1 MRSPTISGDQYAR
14 EAFAFLAIGLLVISS
29 FYVVYIGSVETAQ
42 RQADLDMLNIRYGF
56 GRADEAETSIEDLI
70 AKVHTEA
77 FVASERKLL
86 IGGEGRLHTIMEMEM
101 SGDLPERIDTLLE
114 GLNTTTDNLIF
125 SRGELV
131 IEVFPVLAGID
142 SPVPWTSDDR
152 PNGTGPSDEGI
163 RCESLGTRTKV
174 TCSIIIS
181 DPYGSLRIDR
191 NVIYEEERASLSDLL
206 KSREHRVNDA
216 LNGGELQ
223 RTANYLLSA
232 MAQQKALMGYGRGL
246 DTASGNFYGDI
257 LTEDEIISYVELA
270 ITLTVQGHLRDIDGA
285 YLGNISENISASQG
299 AGGETMDLE
308 KVLLNTEGAY
318 DPASLA
324 LVGEGIGSEGNPPS
338 LTDMVRPLLYS
349 AIDQLVV
356 KLLSYFG
363 LYDMF
368 MEELGGL
375 SALMKATGNLI
386 NFASS
391 TILGKDIIRMG
402 EETAEDILIGPLIDA
417 GLEEEGSLTVMRE
430 SFPDEFSYEGK
441 AITCYPPVE
450 VPPYTTVVELHLT
463 DNSSDRIYLQDE
475 NGQVF
480 LKEDNPDRV
489 GTYYANGCDVYRVE
503 FESGMDPMD
512 PSFRP
517 VDLMRDDDFR
527 KQLVL
532 FLGDSS
538 LIKDEE
544 ERIRMEGEMILR
556 EAVDRAADILSG
568 VDDLWGE
575 LYQGWNET
583 TLSIDD
589 DLPPISRYINGS
601 LGPLREMLGLFT
613 SEALEM
619 IKDASFLSMIGG
631 MDEEIGSGAVGW
643 IYEVY
648 GLFTDRE
655 GELDRVSGE
664 LLSSYLT
671 GCVIPDI
678 SWELTGT
685 SRIPWDR
692 CIFPEGGAE
701 DIISVLEDRD
711 LLINMVDQDGLS
723 DLIRPAV
730 EVSLEIIR
738 DREFAPV
745 SENDMGGGVLTR
757 AILGLYDQGTRSGKI
772 TDMLEGAQEDM
783 ETLFFDLIEGT
794 LRSIEECAVA
804 PLRVL
809 GTRTFMP
816 SPCDGAILPRSW
828 DGGVLFDDT
837 INAQTWMCR
846 EGEPEVSVI
855 RSHGSRSGEIYD
867 VEPRYRSYMNVSFEG
882 GYNLFYS
889 LEGTPLTVTES
900 SWRVNITLDLDLE
913 ISTSWPLHRFTYSE
927 GPTLLDDA
935 LDAAGEI
942 AQEALETIA
951 SSSTEFL
958 GGSMSSLS
966 ELPPLVMDMAE
977 GKDLDLAEVSRVLT
991 NISMDLSQTA
1001 REGVK
1006 EMIRSIV
1013 EEGISTVV
1021 LAGAEVLGIKEV
1033 EERVAIGGAD
1043 ILFRSD
1049 ISALKG
1055 EEGGLLNLDLN
1066 MDSLGLYLHISL
1078 DRIPNGSIVFNCTM
1092 EIEIGPV
1099 SIYIELDPLM
1109 DEHPYMISIGALV
1122 RRGGE
1127 VIRIA
1132 IQCPELVRFRT
1143 LEVSLSS
1150 ILGMAPQ
1157 VPIPPLGISA
1167 FIDAGFQLRYMMPTD
1182 LGPHINEVGFD
1193 AVGNITSVEIYNPTS
1208 LGISGSSVEI
1218 RDVEGYAVGS
1228 WRIQG
1233 SGEEYGIISL
1243 SDDNLQSWFGGGEG
1257 LVILLRSP
1265 SGEIWDRAEID
1276 SIEGGWF
1283 SRDMDGFGVFRWGEG
1298 SPGVANGGGVF
1309 SLSSLI
1315 ISILTS
1321 SISEAWKEA
1330 YSLYGLS
1337 FNCLVHLVQRG
1348 IELFVERVVSAIR
1361 ELVIEVRMFIE
1372 LKVSNAGTGTA
1383 GVGFQ
1388 LAFIA
1393 EGEAFARFLQWV
1405 YENIV
1410 SLIENIR
1417 NPQGSFSLSSF
1428 PLGILAYCHIE
1439 MRLFAEVE
1447 MPAAV
1452 AKMVPDSAQL
1462 PDSLNMGIVGR
1473 FNLALPLRLIGVDV
1487 GPWKVSMGVVVLE
1500 PPTAL
1505 VSLFYDVPPGV
1516 NCELWLLKATIWS
1529 E

>member
-1 MRSPTISGDQYAR
+1 MRSPPISGDMRAR

-29 FYVVYIGSVETAQ
+29 FYIVYIGSIETAQ
-42 RQADLDMLNIRYGF
+42 RHADLKMLNIRYGF
-56 GRADEAETSIEDLI
+56 GRADDAETSIEDLI
-70 AKVHTEA
+70 ARTHAEA
-77 FVASERKLL
+77 FVTSERTLL
-86 IGGEGRLHTIMEMEM
+86 SGGEGRLHTIMEMEI
-101 SGDLPERIDTLLE
+101 SGILPGRIEDLLKN
-114 GLNTTTDNLIF
+114 LNTTTDNLIF

-174 TCSIIIS
+174 TCSILIS
-181 DPYGSLRIDR
+181 DPYGSLRINR
-191 NVIYEEERASLSDLL
+191 EVSYQEERASLSDLL
-206 KSREHRVNDA
+206 KSREQRVNDA
-216 LNGGELQ
+216 LLGGELQ
-223 RTANYLLSA
+223 RTANYILSA

-246 DTASGNFYGDI
+246 DTASGRFYGDI
-257 LTEDEIISYVELA
+257 LTRDEIISYVELA
-270 ITLTVQGHLRDIDGA
+270 ITLTIQGHLRDIDGSF
-285 YLGNISENISASQG
+285 LGNISDNISASQG

-308 KVLLNTEGAY
+308 SVLRNTEGAY
-318 DPASLA
+318 DPASLV

-338 LTDMVRPLLYS
+338 LVDMVRPLLYS
-349 AIDQLVV
+349 AVDQLVV

-368 MEELGGL
+368 MEKLGGL
-375 SALMKATGNLI
+375 SSLMKTAGNLI
-386 NFASS
+386 NSASS
-391 TILGKDIIRMG
+391 TILGKDIIKMG

-430 SFPDEFSYEGK
+430 SFPDEFTYDGG
-441 AITCYPPVE
+441 AITGYPAVE
-450 VPPYTTVVELHLT
+450 VPSFTTVVELHLT
-463 DNSSDRIYLQDE
+463 DNSSERIYLQDE
-475 NGQVF
+475 DGQVF
-480 LKEDNPDRV
+480 LKGDDPDRV
-489 GTYYANGCDVYRVE
+489 GTYYANRCDVYRVE
-503 FESGMDPMD
+503 FESSMDPMV

-517 VDLMRDDDFR
+517 VDLMQEEDFR

-532 FLGDSS
+532 YLGDSS
-538 LIKDEE
+538 LIKDKE
-544 ERIRMEGEMILR
+544 ERVRLEGEMVLR
-556 EAVDRAADILSG
+556 EAVDRAIDILSG
-568 VDDLWGE
+568 VDGLWGE

-601 LGPLREMLGLFT
+601 MGPLRELLGLFT
-613 SEALEM
+613 SEALEI
-619 IKDASFLSMIGG
+619 IKDASLLSLIDG
-631 MDEEIGSGAVGW
+631 MDEGIGSDMTDW
-643 IYEVY
+643 IYGVY

-664 LLSSYLT
+664 LLISYLT
-671 GCVIPDI
+671 GCVIPEI
-678 SWELTGT
+678 SWELTGR
-685 SRIPWDR
+685 SKLPWDR
-692 CIFPEGGAE
+692 CTFPEGGAE

-711 LLINMVDQDGLS
+711 LLMDRVDQDGLL
-723 DLIRPAV
+723 DLIGPAV
-730 EVSLEIIR
+730 EDSLDIIR
-738 DREFAPV
+738 EREFAPV
-745 SENDMGGGVLTR
+745 SENSTGGGVLTR
-757 AILGLYDQGTRSGKI
+757 AILGLTDQETRGEVFE
-772 TDMLEGAQEDM
+772 MVEGAQEDM
-783 ETLFFDLIEGT
+783 EALFFDLIEGT
-794 LRSIEECAVA
+794 LRSIENCAIA

-816 SPCDGAILPRSW
+816 PPCDGTIRPRSW
-828 DGGVLFDDT
+828 DGEGINFGS
-837 INAQTWMCR
+837 INAKTWMCR
-846 EGEPEVSVI
+846 EGEPEASVTC
-855 RSHGSRSGEIYD
+855 SHGNISQEISE
-867 VEPRYRSYMNVSFEG
+867 VEPRYRSYMNVRFES
-882 GYNLFYS
+882 GYSLFYS

-900 SWRVNITLDLDLE
+900 SWTVNITLDLDLE
-913 ISTSWPLHRFTYSE
+913 ISTSWPLHHFSYSE

-942 AQEALETIA
+942 TRKALETIA
-951 SSSTEFL
+951 SSSTDLL

-966 ELPPLVMDMAE
+966 ELPPLVVDMAE

-1013 EEGISTVV
+1013 EEGISTAV
-1021 LAGAEVLGIKEV
+1021 LAGADALNIKEV
-1033 EERVAIGGAD
+1033 EERVAIGGAE
-1043 ILFRSD
+1043 IIFRSE

-1055 EEGGLLNLDLN
+1055 EEGALLNLDMT
-1066 MDSLGLYLHISL
+1066 MDSLGVVLHLSL
-1078 DRIPNGSIVFNCTM
+1078 DRVSNESIVFNCTM
-1092 EIEIGPV
+1092 GIEIGPV
-1099 SIYIELDPLM
+1099 CIHIELDPLM
-1109 DEHPYMISIGALV
+1109 DEHPYMISIGAVV
-1122 RRGGE
+1122 RREGE
-1127 VIRIA
+1127 DIRIA

-1193 AVGNITSVEIYNPTS
+1193 AFGNVTSVEIYNPTS

-1218 RDVEGYAVGS
+1218 RDLNGYAIGS

-1243 SDDNLQSWFGGGEG
+1243 SDDNLLNWFGGGEG

-1265 SGEIWDRAEID
+1265 SGEIWDRADID
-1276 SIEGGWF
+1276 SVEGGWF

-1361 ELVIEVRMFIE
+1361 ELVIEVRMFME

-1383 GVGFQ
+1383 GVGLQ

-1410 SLIENIR
+1410 SLIENIK

-1428 PLGILAYCHIE
+1428 PLDILAYCHIE

-1447 MPAAV
+1447 MPSAL

-1462 PDSLNMGIVGR
+1462 PDSLNLGIVGR
-1473 FNLALPLRLIGVDV
+1473 FNLALPLRLMGVDV

-1500 PPTAL
+1500 PPLAL
-1505 VSLFYDVPPGV
+1505 VSFFYDVPPGV
-1516 NCELWLLKATIWS
+1516 SCELWLLKATIWS